1 MTGQFFLFQA
11 ITIVSPGEGA
21 LLRWQGPAGILFAIA
36 AFALLWVASHN
47 QLPKGVQVIYEKIS
61 HTLWYRLIQIVW
73 IMAFFITA
81 TNFAAPQI
89 TDAVTGN
96 YRVDAIAF
104 IHMDIDL
111 ILHGVNPYTDN
122 AAFWQALQ
130 RWPGE
135 TPTPVLGAHAFGA
148 NPLNYPSIA
157 AREVVIHQVFSSGEK
172 TTTAF
177 DPRTVHNYPAGI
189 LLLGAPFIWAGMPS
203 LLWLNLLAFAILIFL
218 LLRRALP
225 EQRPSMLTAALLN
238 PAIWNYT
245 IFVNYDVIVILCI
258 AAAWFFSPNRRAS
271 AIMMGLAC
279 SIKQLAWFFAPFYFI
294 AIYKKDGWKAAIAG
308 GVWMFAVFFAV
319 NLPFIILSPVAWFQ
333 SVLVPATDSFYP
345 IGFGPIS
352 LALSRDIPFG
362 PHILWSGME
371 FGVWV
376 GLIAWAWFRPV
387 NRNDLPLI
395 APLALWFGW
404 RSPMNYFAF
413 QPIFAAH
420 TTAEKERAELLAA
433 NSEEP

>member
-1 MTGQFFLFQA
+1 MFQA

-21 LLRWQGPAGILFAIA
+21 LLRWQGPAGILCAIA
-36 AFALLWVASHN
+36 AFALLWIASHN
-47 QLPKGVQVIYEKIS
+47 QLPIGIQQIYEKIS
-61 HTLWYRLIQIVW
+61 HSLLYRLIQMSLI
-73 IMAFFITA
+73 IAFFITA
-81 TNFAAPQI
+81 TNFAAPQVA
-89 TDAVTGN
+89 DAVSGN

-135 TPTPVLGAHAFGA
+135 TPTPVLGARAFGS

-157 AREVVIHQVFSSGEK
+157 EREVVIHQILASNEK

-218 LLRRALP
+218 IMRRALP
-225 EQRPSMLTAALLN
+225 EQRPSILTAALLN
-238 PAIWNYT
+238 PAVWNYT
-245 IFVNYDVIVILCI
+245 IFVNYDAIVILGI
-258 AAAWFFSPNRRAS
+258 AAAWFFISDRRAS

-279 SIKQLAWFFAPFYFI
+279 SLKQLAWFFAPFYLI
-294 AIYKKDGWKAAIAG
+294 AIYKKNGWKAAMTSG
-308 GVWMFAVFFAV
+308 LWMFAAFIAV
-319 NLPFIILSPVAWFQ
+319 NLPFIVLNPVAWFQ
-333 SVLVPATDSFYP
+333 SVLVPATDPFFP
-345 IGFGPIS
+345 LGFGPIS

-362 PHILWSGME
+362 PHILWSVME
-371 FGVWV
+371 FGVWA
-376 GLIAWAWFRPV
+376 GLIAWAWFRPIS
-387 NRNDLPLI
+387 NNDLPLI

-413 QPIFAAH
+413 QPMFVAH
-420 TTAEKERAELLAA
+420 NTAEKERAELVAA
-433 NSEEP
+433 P